1 MEYNKVPMQKVI
13 IIGGGLAGSEAAL
26 QLAER
31 KIKVILYEQRPFHM
45 TPAHT
50 TDRFA
55 ELVCSN
61 SLKSEEETNAH
72 GLLKKELEILGSIL
86 LEIAKKS
93 RISGGK
99 ALVVDRNRF
108 AESVTREIE
117 SHPFIEVRRERIEE
131 IPYTDSDVI
140 LIATGPLTDGLF
152 AENLKKLIGEE
163 FLNFY
168 DAISPIVDAESL
180 NMEKLYFK
188 DRHGIDDNAY
198 LNAPMTEEEYDRF
211 YNFILHAESFTP
223 HEFDRNIPYFEGCL
237 PIEEMAKRGKL
248 TLVYGP
254 LSPRG
259 LKDPR
264 TGKTPFAVVQLRA
277 ENKERTMYSL
287 VGFQTRLKRSEQRK
301 LIHLIPGLENAKI
314 LRYGQIHRN
323 TFINSPGIISRTLNL
338 KKYPNIYIAGQLS
351 GTEGY
356 VEAIMG
362 GLLSSIFIYKRLRG
376 EKQLPVPE
384 YTMTGALL
392 KYISEGGG
400 GPFQPMNANMGL
412 LGNVP
417 SKLKG
422 KKRREFKKERA
433 IKEMLKWK
441 RTTL

>member
-1 MEYNKVPMQKVI
+1 MEQVI

-31 KIKVILYEQRPFHM
+31 KIKVILYEQRPIHT

-50 TDRFA
+50 TDKLA

-61 SLKSEEETNAH
+61 SLKSQEETNAH
-72 GLLKKELEILGSIL
+72 GLLKKEIEILGSIL
-86 LEIAKKS
+86 LDMAKKS

-99 ALVVDRNRF
+99 ALVVDREKF

-117 SHPFIEVRRERIEE
+117 SHPYIEVRRERVDE
-131 IPYTDSDVI
+131 IPEDNPTPI
-140 LIATGPLTDGLF
+140 IIATGPLTDGLF

-188 DRHGIDDNAY
+188 DRHGIDNDAY

-211 YNFILHAESFTP
+211 YNFIVNAESFKV
-223 HEFDRNIPYFEGCL
+223 HDFDKEIPYFEGCL
-237 PIEEMAKRGKL
+237 PIEEMAKRGRL

-254 LSPRG
+254 LSPKG
-259 LKDPR
+259 LKAPK

-277 ENKERTMYSL
+277 ENKEKTMYSL
-287 VGFQTRLKRSEQRK
+287 VGFQTRLKRSEQLK
-301 LIHLIPGLENAKI
+301 LIHLIPGLENAKV

-323 TFINSPGIISRTLNL
+323 TFINAPGVISRTLNL
-338 KKYPNIYIAGQLS
+338 KRYPHIFIAGQLS

-362 GLLSSIFIYKRLRG
+362 GLISSIFVYNMIKDK
-376 EKQLPVPE
+376 KQIPLPE
-384 YTMTGALL
+384 HTMSGALL
-392 KYISEGGG
+392 KYISEGSGG
-400 GPFQPMNANMGL
+400 VFQPMNANMGL
-412 LGNVP
+412 LGDVP
-417 SKLKG
+417 SRLKG
-422 KKRREFKKERA
+422 MRRREFKKERA
-433 IKEMLKWK
+433 IKEILRWK
-441 RTTL
+441 ETMF